1 MKISGKTK
9 FACLIGHPVSHS
21 FSPYIHNF
29 LADEYEVDLRYTCFD
44 VEPSKVKEALEGIKA
59 LGIIGSN
66 VTIPHK
72 IEVMNYLDEID
83 RNAAIIGA
91 VNTIKNEDGKLI
103 GYNTDGVG
111 FVKSVL
117 EEGHVLKGKH
127 VMVLGAGGASRAIVV
142 ELAAHGVG
150 KLTICNNT
158 LAKAEILAD
167 KVRTNFPNVEV
178 EVMPL
183 QVTAKELKGVQF
195 LINTT
200 PLGMSSQKDLS
211 PIDENIVPP
220 EDLVVC
226 DIVYTPHDTKFLKW
240 AMANHLKVV
249 HGIGML
255 INQAISSFEIWNGL
269 EIDAYEKIYN
279 LLKKENIIQ
288 DK

>member
-1 MKISGKTK
+1 MKINGNTK
-9 FACLIGHPVSHS
+9 LACLIGHPVSHS

-29 LADEYEVDLRYTCFD
+29 LASEYGVDLKYTCFD
-44 VEPSKVKEALEGIKA
+44 VDPSKVKEALEGIKA

-72 IEVMNYLDEID
+72 IEVMPYLDEIHK
-83 RNAAIIGA
+83 NAEIIGA
-91 VNTIKNEDGKLI
+91 VNTIKNKEGKLI
-103 GYNTDGVG
+103 GYNTDGIG

-117 EEGHVLKGKH
+117 NEGHVLKGKH

-150 KLTICNNT
+150 KISICNNT
-158 LAKAEILAD
+158 LQKAEILAE

-178 EVMPL
+178 ETMPL
-183 QVTAKELKGVQF
+183 QVTTKDLEGVQF

-200 PLGMSSQKDLS
+200 PLGMSSRKDLS
-211 PIDENIVPP
+211 PIDETIVPP
-220 EDLVVC
+220 IDLVVC
-226 DIVYTPHDTKFLKW
+226 DIVYTPHDTKLLKW
-240 AMANHLKVV
+240 ATGHKLQVV

-269 EIDAYEKIYN
+269 EIDAYEKVYK
-279 LLKKENIIQ
+279 LLREENIIAN
-288 DK
+288 K